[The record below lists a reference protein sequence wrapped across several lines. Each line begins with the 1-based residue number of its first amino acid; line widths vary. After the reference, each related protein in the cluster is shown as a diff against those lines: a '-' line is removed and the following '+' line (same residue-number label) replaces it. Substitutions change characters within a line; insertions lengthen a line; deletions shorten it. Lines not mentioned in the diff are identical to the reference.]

1 MSGFAFGSSF
11 TVGIEEELL
20 LVDPGTHELAP
31 VAETVLVGM
40 DVDESA
46 AGHDAYAAQLELRSP
61 PTATVA
67 DAVEALAG
75 LRSAAASAG
84 ATLVG
89 SGLHPTAP
97 LGSAELV
104 EGSRYAVVAD
114 EVRGLLRRTPESALH
129 VHVGLPDASTAV
141 RAFNALRRQVPLLVG
156 LAANSPF
163 WFGIDSGLASA
174 RFALARAYPGRGI
187 PRALRDLGDLE
198 ELVDATLAAAGLGD
212 LTLLW
217 WDLRL
222 HPRYGTIEL
231 REMDSQVSLDHAA
244 ALAAL
249 VRALVVEAAERAPE
263 GEDPPSEALSWSA
276 FRAARDGVSA
286 TVLDGDTARP
296 LAEVARDTVARLV
309 PIARSL
315 GDDGLLDGVEAILET
330 GGAERQRAAYGTGGM
345 AGVLRD
351 LVRETGAS
359 ATRFPAGQRGTQ
371 ASNDGVYREEDE
383 MPDKRP
389 GVKNEKQYE
398 ALKEKGMSKE
408 RAAKIANSPGA
419 SSRGGKKSGSGGD
432 SRQGGTTAQK
442 KAAGRKGGRATA
454 RKRS

>member
-1 MSGFAFGSSF
+1 MSGFAFGSGF

-20 LVDPGTHELAP
+20 LVDPDTHDLAP
-31 VAETVLVGM
+31 VAETVLAAMG
-40 DVDESA
+40 VDASA

-61 PTATVA
+61 PCATVA
-67 DAVEALAG
+67 DAATALAE
-75 LRSAAASAG
+75 LRRAAAAAG

-97 LGSAELV
+97 HGSAELV

-129 VHVGLPDASTAV
+129 VHVGLPDERAAV

-163 WFGIDSGLASA
+163 WFGADSGLASA

-198 ELVDATLAAAGLGD
+198 GLADATLAAAGLAD
-212 LTLLW
+212 ATFLW

-222 HPRYGTIEL
+222 HPRYGTIEV
-231 REMDSQVSLDHAA
+231 REMDSQATLEHAA

-249 VRALVVEAAERAPE
+249 VRALVVEAAERDPE
-263 GEDPPSEALSWSA
+263 GDDPPSEALAWSA
-276 FRAARDGVSA
+276 FRAARDGAAA
-286 TVLDGDTARP
+286 TVLDGDAPRP
-296 LAEVARDTVARLV
+296 LADVARDTVARLRPV
-309 PIARSL
+309 ARSL
-315 GDDGLLDGVEAILET
+315 GDDGVLAGVEAILET
-330 GGAERQRAAYGTGGM
+330 GPAEWQRAAFATGGM
-345 AGVLRD
+345 AGVLRE

-359 ATRFPAGQRGTQ
+359 ATRFQGGEWGSQG
-371 ASNDGVYREEDE
+371 SNPVVDREERE

-389 GVKNEKQYE
+389 SVKNEKQYE

-442 KAAGRKGGRATA
+442 KAAGRKGGRASA

>member
-1 MSGFAFGSSF
+1 MSGFAFGAGF

-20 LVDPGTHELAP
+20 LVDPDTHDLAP
-31 VAETVLVGM
+31 VAEAVLAAM
-40 DVDESA
+40 DVEAAA

-61 PTATVA
+61 PSTTVGA
-67 DAVEALAG
+67 AAEALAE
-75 LRSAAASAG
+75 LRRTAAERG

-97 LGSAELV
+97 HGSAELV
-104 EGSRYAVVAD
+104 DGSRYAVVAD

-129 VHVGLPDASTAV
+129 VHVGLPDEEVAV

-163 WFGIDSGLASA
+163 WFGTDSGLASA
-174 RFALARAYPGRGI
+174 RFALARAYPGKGI
-187 PRALRDLGDLE
+187 PRALRDVSDLE
-198 ELVDATLAAAGLGD
+198 ELADATLTAAGLGD
-212 LTLLW
+212 ATFLW

-231 REMDSQVSLDHAA
+231 REMDSQATLEHAA

-249 VRALVVEAAERAPE
+249 VRALVVEAAEVDADGP
-263 GEDPPSEALSWSA
+263 DPPSEALAWSA
-276 FRAARDGVSA
+276 FRAARDGVAA
-286 TVLDGDTARP
+286 TVVDGDTPCP
-296 LAEVARDTVARLV
+296 LAHVARDTVARLR

-315 GDDGLLDGVEAILET
+315 GDAEALEAVGAIL
-330 GGAERQRAAYGTGGM
+330 GAAGAVRQREAFSAGGM

-351 LVRETGAS
+351 LVQETRAS
-359 ATRFPAGQRGTQ
+359 AERFRVRPAGTPR
-371 ASNDGVYREEDE
+371 ANDVVDRKEGE

-389 GVKNEKQYE
+389 SVKNEKQYE

>member
-1 MSGFAFGSSF
+1 MSAFAFGSCF

-20 LVDPGTHELAP
+20 LVDADTHDLAP
-31 VAETVLVGM
+31 VAEPVLAAM

-61 PTATVA
+61 PSATVG
-67 DAVEALAG
+67 DAAAALAG
-75 LRSAAASAG
+75 LRRTAAASG

-89 SGLHPTAP
+89 SGVHPTAP

-104 EGSRYAVVAD
+104 TGSRYAVVAD
-114 EVRGLLRRTPESALH
+114 EVRGLLQRTPESALH
-129 VHVGLPDASTAV
+129 VHVGLPDERAAV

-163 WFGIDSGLASA
+163 WFGADSGLASA
-174 RFALARAYPGRGI
+174 RFPLARAYPGRGI

-198 ELVDATLAAAGLGD
+198 GLADATLSAAGLAD
-212 LTLLW
+212 ATFIW

-222 HPRYGTIEL
+222 HPRYGTIEV
-231 REMDSQVSLDHAA
+231 REMDCQATLEHAA

-249 VRALVVEAAERAPE
+249 VRALVVEAADHDAETV
-263 GEDPPSEALSWSA
+263 DPPSEALDWSA
-276 FRAARDGVSA
+276 FRAARDGAAA
-286 TVLDGDTARP
+286 TVLDGDTPRP
-296 LAEVARDTVARLV
+296 LADVARETVTRLRPV
-309 PIARSL
+309 ARSL
-315 GDDGLLDGVEAILET
+315 GDEDVLDGAEAILEAS
-330 GGAERQRAAYGTGGM
+330 GAERQRRDFATGGM
-345 AGVLRD
+345 AGVLRG
-351 LVRETGAS
+351 LVGETAAS
-359 ATRFPAGQRGTQ
+359 GTRFPAGQGGTHV
-371 ASNDGVYREEDE
+371 ANGVVDREEDE

-389 GVKNEKQYE
+389 SVKNEKQYE

-408 RAAKIANSPGA
+408 RAARIANSPGA